1 MPTGTDNI
9 DMDVK
14 ALKTQLKNCSL
25 QEVSLHTGVTRQ
37 TLHNFLKGG
46 NTTLATLN
54 ALNSF
59 FDKDKVEKL
68 YGSLAYYG
76 APLAVTKRQSHFE
89 LHETLKKAL
98 ELSKTDA
105 LVASTMPFVLFKQ
118 RANLDLTHLFR
129 ESVKSDTDS
138 LLGYFLESANE
149 FRNYRPF
156 KIFSSNMKKLAN
168 YDHAPKRKFNGESV
182 DKEFLPLY
190 SRNNLALSWGLLDR
204 GELKNHMDRF
214 EKWLLAS
221 NK

>member
-1 MPTGTDNI
+1 MRTDNI
-9 DMDVK
+9 DMDVN
-14 ALKTQLKNCSL
+14 ALKTQLKNSSL
-25 QEVSLHTGVTRQ
+25 QDVSHHTGVTRQ

-46 NTTLATLN
+46 NTTLSTLT
-54 ALNSF
+54 ALSSF
-59 FDKDKVEKL
+59 FDENKVEKL
-68 YGSLAYYG
+68 YESLAYYG
-76 APLAVTKRQSHFE
+76 APLAVTKSQPHFE
-89 LHETLKKAL
+89 LNETLKKAL

-105 LVASTMPFVLFKQ
+105 LIASTMPYVLFKQ
-118 RANLDLTHLFR
+118 RANLDLTSLFR

-156 KIFSSNMKKLAN
+156 KTFSSNMKKLVN
-168 YDHAPKRKFNGESV
+168 YDESPKRKFNGESV

-204 GELKNHMDRF
+204 GELKNHLDRF
-214 EKWLLAS
+214 EKWLSAS

>member
-1 MPTGTDNI
+1 MSMRTDNI
-9 DMDVK
+9 DMDVN
-14 ALKTQLKNCSL
+14 ALKNQLKNSSL
-25 QEVSLHTGVTRQ
+25 QDVSHHTGVTRQ

-46 NTTLATLN
+46 NTTLSTLS

-59 FDKDKVEKL
+59 FDEVEAEML
-68 YGSLAYYG
+68 YESLAYYG
-76 APLAVTKRQSHFE
+76 APLAITKSHPHFE
-89 LHETLKKAL
+89 LNKTLKKAL

-118 RANLDLTHLFR
+118 RANLDLAHLYK

-156 KIFSSNMKKLAN
+156 KVFSSNMRKLFNYVDSTKK
-168 YDHAPKRKFNGESV
+168 KFNGESV

-204 GELKNHMDRF
+204 GELKNHLDRF
-214 EKWLLAS
+214 EKWLSTS